1 VNLSAR
7 QFRQQE
13 LVEVIQQ
20 ALAESGLPPHLLELE
35 ITESLAMDDVAFTRQ
50 VIGSLRA
57 LGVHSSL
64 DDFGTG
70 YSSLSHLS
78 TLPFDVLK
86 IDRTF
91 VGGIGRQS
99 SEAAIV
105 RAVIAL
111 GHELGL
117 TVVAEGVETLEELA
131 FVREHGCDQV
141 QGFLF
146 SRAVPADEATRL
158 VAQGVL
164 AP

>member
-1 VNLSAR
+1 
-7 QFRQQE
+7 
-13 LVEVIQQ
+13 
-20 ALAESGLPPHLLELE
+20 
-35 ITESLAMDDVAFTRQ
+35 MDDVAFTRE
-50 VIGSLRA
+50 VLGHLRE

-91 VGGIGRQS
+91 VAGIGRRS

-105 RAVIAL
+105 RAVIAI
-111 GHELGL
+111 GHGLEL
-117 TVVAEGVETLEELA
+117 TVVAEGVETREELA

-146 SRAVPADEATRL
+146 SRPMPAEEAAEL
-158 VAQGVL
+158 L
-164 AP
+164 ARGAFAL